1 MRRRLLFLLAMIGI
15 IPLLLLSF
23 FSYWQL
29 TTTMHTDYNRIGTAQ
44 VDALRLDVSSL
55 LQKNMQGIKL
65 IAAVPSIQTMD
76 LAAAKQIFVNTG
88 KVSSD
93 LSVISIIDKQGQQV
107 VKNDNSKLVNV
118 ADRPFYQEVIK
129 GKDDFISEVTISKSN
144 GHPMVILS
152 TPIRSTTGEI
162 VGVLPAA
169 IDLNVLSKFVS
180 DRSQD
185 GNTAYIVDKSGK
197 VLAHPDEKLVSER
210 TDLHELDYIKA
221 ALSGKSGTVDVT
233 AADGAKKIV
242 SFAADPFTGWAICS
256 EKSYDDY
263 LSQVRKLV
271 SINVILLMI
280 TAGVIIS
287 IGYYFSGRTVKPLL
301 GLLTATNEVRNGN
314 LVVAIEKGGQDEPGR
329 LAENFSG
336 MVDNLRHL
344 IRKIAESAEYVA
356 ASSEE
361 LTASAEQSAKSS
373 MQVSS
378 TTELVSQNAA
388 SQSELAKKMHITAG
402 KMSDDIKNALQGA
415 LLAAKAAEKSS
426 ITASSGS
433 EHIKTAIC
441 QMENIEQAVLD
452 SSLVIAELGNR
463 SKEIGQIVN
472 TITSIAD
479 QTNLLALNA
488 AIEAARAGEAGRGFA
503 VVAEEVRKLAEQS
516 GVAASHIAELI
527 ASIQTDT
534 NRAVTTMQ
542 KGTAEVHTGASVI
555 NSTSDAF
562 YAIVSLVEE
571 VSAQVSSSYE
581 LLSTVAASS
590 QELHQSVLEID
601 TVSTKT
607 SEQSQTILAATQE
620 QAASMEQIS
629 TASQTLART
638 AEELTA
644 LINRFKYN

>member
-1 MRRRLLFLLAMIGI
+1 MIGI

-29 TTTMHTDYNRIGTAQ
+29 TATMHTDYNRIGTAQ

-55 LQKNMQGIKL
+55 LQKNMQGLKL
-65 IAAVPSIQTMD
+65 IAAVPSIKTMD
-76 LAAAKQIFVNTG
+76 LAAAKQIFINTG
-88 KVSSD
+88 KVSND

-144 GHPMVILS
+144 GHPMVLLS
-152 TPIRSTTGEI
+152 TPIRSASGEI

-221 ALSGKSGTVDVT
+221 ALSGQNGTVEIT
-233 AADGAKKIV
+233 AADGKKKIV

-263 LSQVRKLV
+263 LAQVRKLI
-271 SINVILLMI
+271 SINVILLLI
-280 TAGVIIS
+280 TVGVIVI

-301 GLLTATNEVRNGN
+301 GLLTATNEVKNGN

-329 LAENFSG
+329 LAENFSS
-336 MVDNLRHL
+336 MVDNLRQL

-373 MQVSS
+373 IQVSS
-378 TTELVSQNAA
+378 STELVSQNAA
-388 SQSELAKKMHITAG
+388 EQSALADNMNTTAG
-402 KMSDDIKNALQGA
+402 KMTGDIESALQGA
-415 LLAAKAAEKSS
+415 LLAAKASEKSAA
-426 ITASSGS
+426 TANSGS
-433 EHIKTAIC
+433 EQIKTAIC
-441 QMENIEQAVLD
+441 QMENIEQAVSD
-452 SSLVIAELGNR
+452 SSLVISELGNR
-463 SKEIGQIVN
+463 SQEIGQIVS

-516 GVAASHIAELI
+516 GVAASQVAELI
-527 ASIQTDT
+527 NSIQSDT
-534 NRAVTTMQ
+534 TRAVATMQ
-542 KGTAEVHTGASVI
+542 KGTAEVQTGAAVI
-555 NSTSDAF
+555 KSTGDSF
-562 YAIVSLVEE
+562 YAIVSLVHE
-571 VSAQVSSSYE
+571 VSAQVSASYE
-581 LLSTVAASS
+581 LLKKVATSN
-590 QELHQSVLEID
+590 QELHKAVLKID
-601 TVSTKT
+601 TVSAKT
-607 SEQSQTILAATQE
+607 SEQSQTIMAATQE
-620 QAASMEQIS
+620 QSASMEEIS

-638 AEELTA
+638 AEELST